1 MNSKQLFPV
10 GHVMGYAFSLILTA
24 VALSVLMFDLSPK
37 TGVVILLVTAFMQ
50 AGVQLVMFMHAGES
64 EDKKTIYTNVWYALF
79 VAIVT
84 ILGTLLTMIWGY
96 Q

>member
-84 ILGTLLTMIWGY
+84 FLGTLLTMIWGY